1 MAVSARLLFACTPIE
16 LPTRRIRL
24 RGSMVPAS
32 MLVLA
37 AFAEAPLAFAQRDLR
52 STTPAVA
59 PPAPAS
65 TPAVAPPPVP
75 ASTPAVAPPPA
86 PASTPAVAPPP
97 VPASTPAVAPP
108 AVATLPVLPPPESN
122 SITNTTEYPNKR
134 YLFVGLRYR
143 GTIVPKFIENLFVN
157 EGKTIYSNT
166 IGAEFDLRSAG
177 QSMIPWIQYTDY
189 NTGDI
194 LFLQKG
200 VADVSS
206 NYTVANSSLKSIY
219 IGIDE
224 LWSVPVARHLDF
236 EYGFGVGIG
245 FIFGHLSN
253 NWVSQTTDG
262 PFVGSNG
269 NHYTECQTTAPPANS
284 FGAVNGCD
292 PNQHTDPTPHK
303 VGGYREPNWIY
314 GGTVPVI
321 FPHIALPQLSL
332 RYKPIKELET
342 RLSIGFSLTGFWFGL
357 SADYGLERKNDS
369 VTPSRQ
375 VRRETRLDDSLRGTL

>member
-1 MAVSARLLFACTPIE
+1 MAVFARLPSACTPIE
-16 LPTRRIRL
+16 LAPRRIRL
-24 RGSMVPAS
+24 RRSMVPVS

-37 AFAEAPLAFAQRDLR
+37 AVAEAPFAFAQRDAK
-52 STTPAVA
+52 STTPAPA

-65 TPAVAPPPVP
+65 TPAVPL
-75 ASTPAVAPPPA
+75 PA
-86 PASTPAVAPPP
+86 PASTPAVPLPA
-97 VPASTPAVAPP
+97 PASTPAVPLPAPASTPAVPPP
-108 AVATLPVLPPPESN
+108 AVAALPNLLPPENDP
-122 SITNTTEYPNKR
+122 ITNTTEYPNKR
-134 YLFVGLRYR
+134 YLFVGVRYR
-143 GTIVPKFIENLFVN
+143 GTVVPKFIENFFVD
-157 EGKTIYSNT
+157 EGKTVYSNT

-224 LWSVPVARHLDF
+224 LWSMPIARHLDF

-292 PNQHTDPTPHK
+292 PNQHTDPNPHK

-357 SADYGLERKNDS
+357 SADYGFERKNDS
-369 VTPSRQ
+369 VTTSRQ